1 MSFPTSPT
9 PPPPSPYP
17 PAMPGMSPE
26 PMGPGLSEPQRLVN
40 ALIAPR
46 KTFEDLKRNASW
58 WVPWVLVSIFSLVP
72 GIIAIQKI
80 DLHRFIEQ
88 QIERSP
94 AAQRRMEALTP
105 EQRAKGIDINVGIVK
120 GTIYAFP
127 VVHLIKCLIIAAI
140 LMVVFNFFLAAEVPF
155 QRAMAVVFY
164 SYIPFILYTV
174 LLTVSLLVSPD
185 PNNIELG
192 NPMPTNPAFFM
203 DPTGNR
209 FLYSIA
215 ASLDIFNIWT
225 VVLFGLG
232 FSAASGNRK
241 PDTGTGITT
250 MFVVYGVLILCTL
263 GWKAVF

>member
-1 MSFPTSPT
+1 MSSPTSPT
-9 PPPPSPYP
+9 QQPTPYP
-17 PAMPGMSPE
+17 PAVTPE
-26 PMGPGLSEPQRLVN
+26 PAGPGLSEPQRLINVFFD
-40 ALIAPR
+40 PK
-46 KTFEDLKRNASW
+46 KTFTDIKRNPSW
-58 WVPWVLVSIFSLVP
+58 WVPWLLASIFALVP
-72 GIIAIQKI
+72 GILVVQKV
-80 DLHRFIEQ
+80 DLHRFMEQ

-94 AAQRRMEALTP
+94 AAQRRLENLTP
-105 EQRAKGIDINVGIVK
+105 EQRAKGIDINVGFIK
-120 GTIYAFP
+120 GTIYAYP
-127 VVHLIKCLIIAAI
+127 VLNLVKGLIIAAI

-164 SYIPFILYTV
+164 SYIPFIVYSV
-174 LLTVSLLVSPD
+174 LLTVSLLVASD
-185 PNNIELG
+185 PNSIEIG

-232 FSAASGNRK
+232 FSAASNNRK